1 MKKIDLNFTECT
13 PTSIKIEFGDYRVS
27 TKRYSTVISKN
38 NKCLALLRLG
48 TEDTVIENYLKILKE
63 FFKNNK

>member
-1 MKKIDLNFTECT
+1 MKRLEIDFLECT
-13 PTSIKIEFGDYRVS
+13 PTSLKIEFEGYRVS

-48 TEDTVIENYLKILKE
+48 TEETPIEDYLHTIKT
-63 FFKNNK
+63 FFTNNK